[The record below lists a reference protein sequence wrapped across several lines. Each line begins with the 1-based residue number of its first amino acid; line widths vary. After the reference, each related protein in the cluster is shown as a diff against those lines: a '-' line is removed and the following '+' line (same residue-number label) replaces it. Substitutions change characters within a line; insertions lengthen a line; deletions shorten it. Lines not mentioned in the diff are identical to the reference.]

1 MTAQLQARFACAI
14 QSGTFL
20 RHPYRV
26 PMSSLP
32 ALSRARWL
40 TPFIAL
46 LATVVGCVAASAADL
61 VVSAAVRA
69 PVVAAK
75 SYLLVDVLSGQTLVA
90 QNADEAREPASLTKL
105 MTAYL
110 IFRALKDKQIA
121 PSQMV
126 TVSTKAWRAEG
137 SRMFIEPKKPVS
149 VDELLHGVIVQSG
162 NDAAIALAETTA
174 GSEDVFVERMNKEAT
189 RLGMKNTR
197 FATAT
202 GLPAAQQVSTANDL
216 ALLATAIIRDF
227 PEYYALYSIKEYR
240 YNNIT
245 QPNRNRLLWSDP
257 YVDGMKT
264 GNTEAAGYCLIASA
278 KRGPRRLLTVV
289 LGAGSDASRAIEAQK
304 LLNFGF
310 QFYDTVQMYQNG
322 QTINTL
328 RVWKGTT
335 DSVAAGFVADQYLT
349 LPKGQAQKLKL
360 SMEAAEP
367 LVAPVARGQRVGVV
381 RVTLD
386 GKAVGEYP
394 LQALADVPLAN
405 LFGRAW
411 DTLRLW
417 IK

>member
-1 MTAQLQARFACAI
+1 
-14 QSGTFL
+14 
-20 RHPYRV
+20 
-26 PMSSLP
+26 MSL
-32 ALSRARWL
+32 LSNFRWL
-40 TPFIAL
+40 AACFVFSAAAADNIAP
-46 LATVVGCVAASAADL
+46 AAADL
-61 VVSAAVRA
+61 VASASVPPPAI
-69 PVVAAK
+69 AAK
-75 SYLLVDVLSGQTLVA
+75 AYLLVDVLSGQTLAA
-90 QNADEAREPASLTKL
+90 QNADEPREPASLTKL

-110 IFRALKDKQIA
+110 TFRALKDKELL

-126 TVSTKAWRAEG
+126 TVSAKAWRAEG
-137 SRMFIEPKKPVS
+137 SRMFIDPKKAVS
-149 VDELLHGVIVQSG
+149 VDELLHGMIVQSG
-162 NDAAIALAETTA
+162 NDAAIALAETMA
-174 GSEDVFVERMNKEAT
+174 GSEEAFVERMNKEAA

-216 ALLATAIIRDF
+216 ALLAAAIIRDY
-227 PEYYALYSIKEYR
+227 PEYYPLYSIKEYR

-264 GNTEAAGYCLIASA
+264 GNTDAAGYCLIASA
-278 KRGPRRLLTVV
+278 KRGPRRLLSVV
-289 LGAGSDASRAIEAQK
+289 LGAGSDAARASEAQK
-304 LLNFGF
+304 LLNYGF

-322 QTINTL
+322 QTVNTL
-328 RVWKGTT
+328 RVWKGAT

-360 SMEAAEP
+360 TMEAVEP

-386 GKAVGEYP
+386 GKPVGEYP
-394 LQALADVPLAN
+394 LQAMDDVALAS

-411 DTLRLW
+411 DTVRLW
-417 IK
+417 MK